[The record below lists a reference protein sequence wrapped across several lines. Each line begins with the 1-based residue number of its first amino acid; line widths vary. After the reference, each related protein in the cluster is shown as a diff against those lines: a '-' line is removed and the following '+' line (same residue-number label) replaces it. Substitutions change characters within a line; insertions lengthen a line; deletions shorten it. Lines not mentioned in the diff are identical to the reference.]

1 MNVIKNLFLP
11 EKIGSYYIFPKH
23 IVGLDIN
30 KHVVHAAYVYV
41 QGKKITIK
49 DCLEELIEPGTQES
63 YSARVSA
70 AVTRILNN
78 IPKYDAVHSS
88 MSSSVAIF
96 KTLVLPFTTY
106 EKIKMV
112 VAYEIEPSLPFALKD
127 AVIDFVI
134 TKVDKEN
141 NQSEVLVVAVQKQ
154 YIAQHLS
161 LFENLPT
168 LPDVIT
174 IDMIALYN
182 LYCQIPYYSKIQ
194 GGVAL
199 IDLRSNETRIMY
211 INNGQLK
218 LIRSISDGLLDRAKE
233 ISSTLNITPKD
244 AMEQILRFGHGE
256 AVSPEFTKALSD
268 SMSKFWNKI
277 SFTLNSLSAQNT
289 SNPINKII
297 VLGEG
302 ATIKDVAS
310 FAQKQLDIECELFKA
325 NELFNDKQ
333 ITIENKNCMG
343 PTHLISLGT
352 ALPAVEP
359 FNLRT
364 ETSDTSQADTT
375 KKQLLT
381 ALGLSLAMLLGMV
394 GFSWYKSSQLSSEVN
409 SAATQGIKKLK
420 FVLDDK
426 VKGKSR
432 KNSVIQLDSMVRTA
446 QTVVKDKEK
455 TWFAFDGPARA
466 TFLHYLYEL
475 FTTLDKESLG
485 LTINQLS
492 IKDDVLNLK
501 GEVRDLPSL
510 AIFNQ
515 RLRESK
521 LFKDIGSLQEEVFDI
536 DIPLSLSEEE

>member
-23 IVGLDIN
+23 IVGFDIN

-154 YIAQHLS
+154 YITQHLS

-182 LYCQIPYYSKIQ
+182 LYCQISYYSKIQ

-521 LFKDIGSLQEEVFDI
+521 LFKYIGSLQEEVFDI

>member
-1 MNVIKNLFLP
+1 M
-11 EKIGSYYIFPKH
+11 
-23 IVGLDIN
+23 
-30 KHVVHAAYVYV
+30 
-41 QGKKITIK
+41 
-49 DCLEELIEPGTQES
+49 
-63 YSARVSA
+63 
-70 AVTRILNN
+70 
-78 IPKYDAVHSS
+78 
-88 MSSSVAIF
+88 
-96 KTLVLPFTTY
+96 
-106 EKIKMV
+106 
-112 VAYEIEPSLPFALKD
+112 
-127 AVIDFVI
+127 
-134 TKVDKEN
+134 
-141 NQSEVLVVAVQKQ
+141 
-154 YIAQHLS
+154 
-161 LFENLPT
+161 
-168 LPDVIT
+168 
-174 IDMIALYN
+174 
-182 LYCQIPYYSKIQ
+182 
-194 GGVAL
+194 
-199 IDLRSNETRIMY
+199 
-211 INNGQLK
+211 
-218 LIRSISDGLLDRAKE
+218 
-233 ISSTLNITPKD
+233 
-244 AMEQILRFGHGE
+244 
-256 AVSPEFTKALSD
+256 
-268 SMSKFWNKI
+268 
-277 SFTLNSLSAQNT
+277 
-289 SNPINKII
+289 
-297 VLGEG
+297 
-302 ATIKDVAS
+302 AS

-515 RLRESK
+515 RLHESK

>member
-420 FVLDDK
+420 SVFDDK

-455 TWFAFDGPARA
+455 TWFAFAGPARA